1 MLSLDQMRK
10 LDPMLADISDEELLK
25 IRDTLYGLAHIAL
38 DAWQDREETSIK
50 SQSSAVNA

>member
-10 LDPMLADISDEELLK
+10 LDPALADISDEELLK
-25 IRDTLYGLAHIAL
+25 IRDALYGLAHIAL